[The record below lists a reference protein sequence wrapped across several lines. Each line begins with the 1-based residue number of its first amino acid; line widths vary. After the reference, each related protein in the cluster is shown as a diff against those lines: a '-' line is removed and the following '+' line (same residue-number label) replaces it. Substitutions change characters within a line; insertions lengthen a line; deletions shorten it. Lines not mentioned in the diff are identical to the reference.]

1 MALSEQVAYCGSCLI
16 SVFFPHEINPIDVS
30 RRDLRHGRRA
40 LRQRAVLICEAACRM
55 FQNLYHT
62 AVQPADFVPFVGA
75 GENRYI
81 GGVAEKHGLAI
92 DITAAKRRTYA
103 IYLEIIRGRL
113 TPLPGAREFIAACR
127 RGGLALA
134 VATSADRVK
143 LTGNLAQI
151 GIAPAAFDVCLTGDD
166 VEKKKPHPEIFLTAA
181 ARLNLPPGACLV
193 VEDAPNGIRA
203 GQAAGCPCLGLTT
216 SFAAAD
222 LQAAGADWLAADLAA
237 VPAELLA
244 QLLPA

>member
-1 MALSEQVAYCGSCLI
+1 MNQTQSTFRGVIFDMDGVLCDSEP
-16 SVFFPHEINPIDVS
+16 F
-30 RRDLRHGRRA
+30 
-40 LRQRAVLICEAACRM
+40 ICEAACRM
-55 FQNLYHT
+55 FQDLYGA

-81 GGVAEKHGLAI
+81 GGVAEKHALAI
-92 DITAAKRRTYA
+92 DIDAAKRRTYE

-113 TPLPGAREFIAACR
+113 GPLPGAREFIAACR

-143 LTGNLAQI
+143 LSGNLAEI
-151 GIAPAAFDVCLTGDD
+151 GIPPAAFDVCLTGDD

-181 ARLNLPPGACLV
+181 ARLHLSPGACLV
-193 VEDAPNGIRA
+193 VEYAPNGIRA

-216 SFAAAD
+216 SFSAD
-222 LQAAGADWLAADLAA
+222 DLTAAGAGWLAPDLAD
-237 VPAELLA
+237 VPDELLRKLGA
-244 QLLPA
+244 N